1 MKLLTK
7 IDAVT
12 AGLLQLQH
20 RLYPWLVPAYRTI
33 HRTKPRRLI
42 FRAIR
47 WVSPERHFPLMSK
60 SKEDF
65 DRMDEAEL
73 KKAIIQLND
82 IRKEAL
88 AIGNRYDQMI
98 DLISLGQLPYRI
110 MWPENKWMSMADR
123 LDRANRLKK
132 GTDTW
137 EKSIDKKA
145 VELRK
150 AMLDK
155 GIKLQDVSEIWD
167 PIPAFKDPKKK
178 YQPLRRVKEP
188 QDPEAR
194 REAEEIE
201 ERGEP
206 FKLPSPEEFREG
218 EKQIGH
224 RTHEGHVAPVSMG
237 EYIVRGPV
245 TAKED
250 TPEGFFPGWDV
261 SIQEAREQRERE
273 GLVPDE
279 NWTHGK
285 KSWDTTKITKVHSSP
300 EESDAPTPKKA
311 KDLDFVDDEKGV
323 FITPSRPE
331 AIMAAKMS
339 YLVDRALGLN
349 VTPRVAEK
357 TIGDQVGYL
366 EEQVTGVD
374 ELDMSDEQW
383 NDVLS
388 NRGARDSLYGI
399 HLLDMVTGQTDRD
412 GGNLKFDPDARKFYG
427 VTNENAFGGGE
438 RMEYLSQKDDVG
450 MAVRS
455 FPGDSS
461 QYEAEIGEYFDAHYS
476 AEKSIGI
483 IDKYELDFNNLRSK
497 NEGLRDKFI
506 ESAMKFVTQGVG

>member
-12 AGLLQLQH
+12 AGLLQFQH

-47 WVSPERHFPLMSK
+47 WVSPERHFPMMSK

-65 DRMDEAEL
+65 DKMDEAEL

-98 DLISLGQLPYRI
+98 SLIERGQLPYRI

-150 AMLDK
+150 SMLEK

-206 FKLPSPEEFREG
+206 FKLPAPEEFREG

-250 TPEGFFPGWDV
+250 TPEGFFPGWDI

-279 NWTHGK
+279 NWTHEK
-285 KSWDTTKITKVHSSP
+285 KRWDTTKITKVHSSP
-300 EESDAPTPKKA
+300 EESDAPTPKKTSSVEFEGEEKA
-311 KDLDFVDDEKGV
+311 VFVVPE
-323 FITPSRPE
+323 SRE

-339 YLVDRALGLN
+339 YLVDRALDLK
-349 VTPRVAEK
+349 VTPRVDEK
-357 TIGDQVGYL
+357 AIGDQVGYL
-366 EEQVTGVD
+366 EEQVPGVD
-374 ELDMSDEQW
+374 EIDMSDQQW
-383 NDVLS
+383 NDVLA
-388 NRGARDSLYGI
+388 NRGARESLYGI
-399 HLLDMVTGQTDRD
+399 HLLDMVTGQSGRH
-412 GGNLKFDPDARKFYG
+412 GGNIKYDPDARQFYG
-427 VTNENAFGGGE
+427 VNNEEAFDGGR
-438 RMEYLSQKDDVG
+438 RMEFLGQTDPVD
-450 MAVRS
+450 MEVRQ
-455 FPGDSS
+455 FPGDGE
-461 QYEAEIGEYFDAHYS
+461 QYRVEIGDYFDAHYS
-476 AEKSIGI
+476 ADKSIGI
-483 IDKYELDFNNLRSK
+483 IEKYELDFNQLRQK
-497 NEGLRDKFI
+497 NEALRDRFI
-506 ESAMKFVTQGVG
+506 ESAMNITSRGIV